1 MKQVLHL
8 TRAELRRLRWWP
20 LGWLVLQV
28 PGLVALY
35 ATNQEYRTEAYSS
48 TAHYSA
54 IFGLVWAY
62 FLTVEIWSSIDPR
75 RQDRFWQTRPIAPAV
90 LAASHMLALVIML
103 WLIPS
108 LLSLPVWVFTGTP
121 VADWLG
127 ALLNIGRE
135 NGLGMLAGLLVGVLD
150 PWISR
155 HRTRVLHGI
164 LGLVACVAVCFAYD
178 FGLSVLQGRHDIYP
192 ASGYLWWPMQG
203 VVVLVASWLVLSR
216 CRGLAAFSV
225 LGLGAAVPL
234 LAAWLLPPPIPA
246 EHRPEEASRVLGTPL
261 TFTSAP
267 SLSVPLDVRL
277 SVHQTKASEN
287 DFTARGLWGFVEQGD
302 CVLPAIP
309 ALSQHSQARGI
320 ADKSPASGE
329 LSGWFDL
336 LYRGRSPTAPKTLPD
351 RSRSFRLCTVLEVSE
366 KSTATLFE
374 GEIDPLNAPRTA
386 TALPQGWQMRL
397 VLRHPY
403 RNIVFIRPFAPAS
416 VDGEDTFSCRVT
428 FFSPDGSS
436 VPPQMP
442 SGIKRTEITVFGVKW
457 RKYSQLAT
465 FENLRPLEPEPVKGV
480 LFQVTRIRPVGRLFV
495 DTVAQ
500 PEAVK
505 AQSPQEHVIGK

>member
-28 PGLVALY
+28 PGLLALY

-62 FLTVEIWSSIDPR
+62 FLTVEVWSSIDPR

-90 LAASHMLALVIML
+90 LAASHMLSLVVML
-103 WLIPS
+103 WLIPN
-108 LLSLPVWVFTGTP
+108 LLSLSFWVFSGTP
-121 VADWLG
+121 VADWTG
-127 ALLNIGRE
+127 AAMHIGRE
-135 NGLGMLAGLLVGVLD
+135 NGIGMLVGLLVGVLD

-164 LGLVACVAVCFAYD
+164 LGLVACLAAFFAFD
-178 FGLSVLQGRHDIYP
+178 LGFSVLQGRHAVYP
-192 ASGYLWWPMQG
+192 ASGSLWWPMQV

-216 CRGLAAFSV
+216 RRGLAAFSV
-225 LGLGAAVPL
+225 VGLGVAVPL

-246 EHRPEEASRVLGTPL
+246 EHRPEEASRVLGVPL

-267 SLSVPLDVRL
+267 SASTLGVRL
-277 SVHQTKASEN
+277 GIHQGTAGEH
-287 DFTARGLWGFVEQGD
+287 DFTTHGIWGFVEQGD

-309 ALSQHSQARGI
+309 SFRQSSQADGT
-320 ADKSPASGE
+320 ADKSPAAGV
-329 LSGWFDL
+329 LSGSFDL
-336 LYRGRSPTAPKTLPD
+336 HSRGRSPTAPKSLPD
-351 RSRSFRLCTVLEVSE
+351 SSRSFRLCTVLEVSE
-366 KSTATLFE
+366 KCTETLFE
-374 GEIDPLNAPRTA
+374 GEIDPLNAPKTA

-428 FFSPDGSS
+428 FSSPDGSS
-436 VPPQMP
+436 VRPLMP

-465 FENLRPLEPEPVKGV
+465 FENLRPLDPEPVKGV
-480 LFQVTRIRPVGRLFV
+480 MFQVTRTRPVGRVFV
-495 DTVAQ
+495 DAVVQ
-500 PEAVK
+500 PEAAKV
-505 AQSPQEHVIGK
+505 QSPQEHVIGK